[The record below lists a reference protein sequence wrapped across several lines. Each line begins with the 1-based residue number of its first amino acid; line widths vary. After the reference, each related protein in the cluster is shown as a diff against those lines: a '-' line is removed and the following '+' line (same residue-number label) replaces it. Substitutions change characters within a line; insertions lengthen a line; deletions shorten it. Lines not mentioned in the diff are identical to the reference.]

1 MDAMDGASNNTTN
14 PTAGD
19 PEAPTAG
26 CDGGGDDSPDE
37 DGRRSFVVSI
47 YSHLIAAP
55 PNWHQ
60 ALIFFLSSSAA
71 EDGTMRRS
79 APLLFGAA
87 ALMVLAQTMVAVGVA
102 VGTVEKSCTS
112 NDQCIAGKWCMESS
126 ADGEA
131 EEGARCSYC
140 GSDLPL
146 PLQIDDTGGVWN
158 HNIDDNFVGYN
169 SSYAE
174 EICARPVTSHIGIAP
189 RAGTTDFAVPFSA
202 VSVSNWCDS
211 CFHALTG
218 DVNSMTSIK
227 LYAANLAAMKPF
239 DWAALVFV
247 ATIVAFTL
255 VGELHDICKS
265 CPARVK

>member
-1 MDAMDGASNNTTN
+1 
-14 PTAGD
+14 
-19 PEAPTAG
+19 
-26 CDGGGDDSPDE
+26 
-37 DGRRSFVVSI
+37 
-47 YSHLIAAP
+47 
-55 PNWHQ
+55 
-60 ALIFFLSSSAA
+60 
-71 EDGTMRRS
+71 MRRS
-79 APLLFGAA
+79 APLLFATA

-126 ADGEA
+126 ADGE

-146 PLQIDDTGGVWN
+146 PLQTDPGGGVWN

-174 EICARPVTSHIGIAP
+174 EICARPVTSQTGIAP
-189 RAGTTDFAVPFSA
+189 RAGTTDFAVPFNA

-218 DVNSMTSIK
+218 DVDGMTSIK

-255 VGELHDICKS
+255 VGELNDICKS
-265 CPARVK
+265 CPARAVN